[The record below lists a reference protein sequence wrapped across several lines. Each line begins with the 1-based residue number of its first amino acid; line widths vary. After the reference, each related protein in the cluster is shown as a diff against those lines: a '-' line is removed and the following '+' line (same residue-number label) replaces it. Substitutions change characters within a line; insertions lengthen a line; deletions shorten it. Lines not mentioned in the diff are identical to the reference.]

1 MVAELLADRRR
12 GTDPG
17 RMARRFH
24 RGLANLAAA
33 FAEAAALEDV
43 VLTGGC
49 FQNALL
55 ADLSAR
61 ALQAR
66 GFRVRRPA
74 LFPPNDGGIS
84 LGQAW
89 VAAQMDEFEPT
100 EV

>member
-1 MVAELLADRRR
+1 
-12 GTDPG
+12 
-17 RMARRFH
+17 MARRFH
-24 RGLANLAAA
+24 GGLAKLAVA
-33 FAEAAALEDV
+33 FAEAARQGDV

-55 ADLSAR
+55 ARLCAE
-61 ALQAR
+61 ALVAK

-89 VAAQMDEFEPT
+89 VAAQFPAPDTT